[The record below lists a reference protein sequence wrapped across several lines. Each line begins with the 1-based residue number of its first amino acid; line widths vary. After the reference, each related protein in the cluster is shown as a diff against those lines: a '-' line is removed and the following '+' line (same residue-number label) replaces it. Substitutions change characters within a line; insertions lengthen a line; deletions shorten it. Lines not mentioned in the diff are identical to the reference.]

1 MNNKIKMLYLN
12 FCKYNKNLNFMDM
25 WKIKML
31 SFLQNMNQ
39 NIKNNTM
46 EQSPFMIS
54 NLMANF
60 KKWMCA
66 IGRKNNSL
74 NLIANKKT
82 KRIKKT
88 INFNKIVY
96 QLMIAV

>member
-31 SFLQNMNQ
+31 SFLRNMSQ

-54 NLMANF
+54 NLMVNF
-60 KKWMCA
+60 KK
-66 IGRKNNSL
+66 
-74 NLIANKKT
+74 
-82 KRIKKT
+82 
-88 INFNKIVY
+88 
-96 QLMIAV
+96 